1 MEVLCLLLKNKL
13 RYYRRLSPKWL
24 PFFGVLLVF
33 LLFFIGELV
42 PEMKNNRE
50 LLGQIIPVI
59 YQIVLLLIAG
69 RRILSKYPPF
79 YFSLPGLYFFFTTP
93 VNHRLVLTG
102 RLLLSYFPILIISLG
117 LSLLAQQVQAGL
129 FHGAQLFFYLVA
141 TTNISWLLYNS
152 NSKRLYILRL
162 SAFIMVL
169 FLIYINISY
178 LFWLLFAVGGFF
190 IVINSTNEI
199 NWSKYDKHCKLAYLT
214 TKHFL
219 SGDWGSMETLT
230 YEYKENPGRSILSS
244 RVYVT
249 GFKAF
254 TYGQMLILS
263 RYPFITWV
271 LFLGQCTGATIILQ
285 NTELLPFMG
294 GSLLLLSG
302 FVSLLS
308 VPIEK
313 IIHKHKQGFLLPS
326 SFNDFLLGMIVLP
339 MIISLVALMI
349 IISILTESFNPLWPL
364 VMSILPAIVLSY
376 LIVLKGVLQSIF
388 SGWFITGALLF
399 GLVLYFTRTTFF
411 WGVFIILSLFVIYLI
426 FSWRRMK
433 IIYEGYN

>member
-79 YFSLPGLYFFFTTP
+79 YYSLPGLYLFFTTT

-102 RLLLSYFPILIISLG
+102 RLLLSYFSMLIISLG

-129 FHGAQLFFYLVA
+129 FHGVHLFFYLVA
-141 TTNISWLLYNS
+141 TANISWLLYNS
-152 NSKRLYILRL
+152 TSKRIYILRL
-162 SAFIMVL
+162 LAFFTL
-169 FLIYINISY
+169 LLLIYINISY
-178 LFWLLFAVGGFF
+178 LFWLLLALGGFI
-190 IVINSTNEI
+190 IVIDSTNEI

-214 TKHFL
+214 SKYFL
-219 SGDWGSMETLT
+219 AGDWGSMETLT
-230 YEYKENPGRSILSS
+230 YEYKGNPGRSILSS

-249 GFKAF
+249 GSKAF

-263 RYPFITWV
+263 RYPFISWV
-271 LFLGQCTGATIILQ
+271 LFLGQCAVATFILQ
-285 NTELLPFMG
+285 NMELLPFMG

-302 FVSLLS
+302 CVSLLS
-308 VPIEK
+308 GPIEK
-313 IIHKHKQGFLLPS
+313 TIQKHKQGFLLPS
-326 SFNDFLLGMIVLP
+326 GFNDFLLGMIVLP
-339 MIISLVALMI
+339 MVISLVVLMI
-349 IISILTESFNPLWPL
+349 IISILTESFDPLWHL
-364 VMSILPAIVLSY
+364 VLSILPTIVLSY
-376 LIVLKGVLQSIF
+376 LIVLKGVFQSIF
-388 SGWFITGALLF
+388 SGWFISGALLF

-411 WGVFIILSLFVIYLI
+411 WGVFVVLSLFVIYLI